1 MCQYFVLVTDWC
13 FINVNQRI
21 NAKRKSLTAL
31 NLYNVLALI
40 SINLSIHTV
49 KTMQCSFIFDHV

>member
-21 NAKRKSLTAL
+21 NAKTKSLAAL

-40 SINLSIHTV
+40 SINLSIPV